1 MGGGLLDFRV
11 YLSPL
16 LGEGVRSRIE
26 RCQEMSR
33 EGERGESE
41 RERGERRERRGE
53 RLRQMGCKIRLQKI
67 CKIFTSGLGF
77 KSGIIRGFQKG
88 ITLGGRTSAN
98 FHLMGLQKNLQNFCI

>member
-26 RCQEMSR
+26 RCSREGSRDVRERVPR

-41 RERGERRERRGE
+41 RERGEMREERREIAT
-53 RLRQMGCKIRLQKI
+53 IRPI
-67 CKIFTSGLGF
+67 YGT
-77 KSGIIRGFQKG
+77 
-88 ITLGGRTSAN
+88 
-98 FHLMGLQKNLQNFCI
+98 